1 MGHAS
6 DPALVFHVKVALG
19 MVVSLGVARV
29 LTGMARFVQHP
40 SRHKPDALLKGRE
53 HFQSLGVEYPV
64 RLLALSTLAI
74 AAAIVRNERFQIGFA
89 AASLVY
95 QLSWILRS
103 YDKIG

>member
-1 MGHAS
+1 LGCPDKRTQWLTPVLRHAGAV
-6 DPALVFHVKVALG
+6 DGF
-19 MVVSLGVARV
+19 
-29 LTGMARFVQHP
+29 
-40 SRHKPDALLKGRE
+40 DATDSLLKGRE

-64 RLLALSTLAI
+64 RLLPLSTLAI

-89 AASLVY
+89 AGSLVY

>member
-1 MGHAS
+1 MAHAR

-40 SRHKPDALLKGRE
+40 SRHKPDAL
-53 HFQSLGVEYPV
+53 
-64 RLLALSTLAI
+64 
-74 AAAIVRNERFQIGFA
+74 
-89 AASLVY
+89 